1 MTRDDVW
8 ALLTRHTKTESLQK
22 HALAVE
28 AAMREYA
35 RKLGEDEEKW
45 GTVGLIHDFD
55 YEETPA
61 REQHPQRGAGIL
73 RNEGYPEDI
82 IRAILSHADYLNI
95 ERLTPMEKTL
105 YAVDELA
112 GFIVAVALVR
122 PNKKIDE
129 VEVASVKKKMKDK
142 AFARQVSREDIVKG
156 AESLGIPL
164 DEHIQ
169 TVITA
174 LRKISG
180 ELGL

>member
-8 ALLTRHTKTESLQK
+8 ALLTKHTKTESLQK

-35 RKLGEDEEKW
+35 RKFGEDEEKW

-55 YEETPA
+55 YEATPTQD
-61 REQHPQRGAGIL
+61 QHPQRGAEIL
-73 RNEGYPEDI
+73 RSEGYPEEI

-129 VEVASVKKKMKDK
+129 VEVNSVKKKMKDK
-142 AFARQVSREDIVKG
+142 AFARQVRREDITNG
-156 AESLGIPL
+156 AEALGVPL

-169 TVITA
+169 TVIMA

-180 ELGL
+180 ALGL